1 MSVMRETLDPKDA
14 ENIEETYHR
23 LAEEWKS
30 ETAPLSSIRRKKQ
43 HPAYRKLVEMGE
55 PAIPFILADL
65 ARKPSHLFWV
75 LRDITNLNPADPA
88 AAGNFLDVID
98 SWIEWGRDQGYE
110 V

>member
-1 MSVMRETLDPKDA
+1 MRKSLDLTKA
-14 ENIEETYHR
+14 GEIEETFHR
-23 LAEEWKS
+23 LADEWKS

-55 PAIPFILADL
+55 PAIPLILADL

-75 LRDITNLNPADPA
+75 LPEITKANPVDRDVAENL
-88 AAGNFLDVID
+88 LDVIN
-98 SWIEWGRDQGYE
+98 SWIAWGRDQGYE

>member
-1 MSVMRETLDPKDA
+1 MKKTLDPERAD
-14 ENIEETYHR
+14 EIETSFHR

-30 ETAPLSSIRRKKQ
+30 ETAPLSSIRLKKQ
-43 HPAYRKLVEMGE
+43 HPAYRRLVEMGE

-75 LRDITNLNPADPA
+75 LRDITNVNPADPSVA
-88 AAGNFLDVID
+88 KDFRDVIR
-98 SWIEWGRDQGYE
+98 SWIEWGRAQGYG